1 MGLKAARQRVVETM
15 GLRPAHGAWVSGE
28 FRLALIAGLVVA
40 IAIAAF
46 AAPGNRRLSQA
57 SAAFV
62 VGFLVIQ
69 PLLEELLFR
78 GVVQGWLRE
87 AAWGARKTLG
97 LSSANWITSLLFVVA
112 HLPAQ
117 PLAWASAVFVPSL
130 VFGHFRDRHDS
141 LLPAALL
148 HIAWNAAFFL
158 TPVALVRFG

>member
-1 MGLKAARQRVVETM
+1 MELKAARQRVVEAM
-15 GLRPAHGAWVSGE
+15 GLRPARGVWGSSA
-28 FRLALIAGLVVA
+28 FQLALVAGVVVA

-57 SAAFV
+57 SAAFLF
-62 VGFLVIQ
+62 GFLVIQ

-87 AAWGARKTLG
+87 AAWGARKALG
-97 LSSANWITSLLFVVA
+97 LSSANWVTSLVFVVA
-112 HLPAQ
+112 HLSAQ
-117 PLAWASAVFVPSL
+117 PLAWAVAVFVPSL
-130 VFGHFRDRHDS
+130 LFGHFRDRYNS

-158 TPVALVRFG
+158 TPVTLVRFG

>member
-15 GLRPAHGAWVSGE
+15 GLRPAHGVWSSGA
-28 FRLALIAGLVVA
+28 FQLALIAGVVVA

-57 SAAFV
+57 SAAFL

-97 LSSANWITSLLFVVA
+97 LSTANWITSLLFVVA

-117 PLAWASAVFVPSL
+117 PLAWAVAVLVPSL

-141 LLPAALL
+141 LLPAAVL

-158 TPVALVRFG
+158 APIVLVRFG

>member
-1 MGLKAARQRVVETM
+1 M
-15 GLRPAHGAWVSGE
+15 GLRPARGAWGSGE
-28 FRLALIAGLVVA
+28 FWLALIAGTIAAVA
-40 IAIAAF
+40 VAAIAASDH
-46 AAPGNRRLSQA
+46 RKLSQA
-57 SAAFV
+57 SAAFLL
-62 VGFLVIQ
+62 GFLVVQ

-97 LSSANWITSLLFVVA
+97 LSAANWTTSALFVVA

-117 PLAWASAVFVPSL
+117 PPAWAVAVFVPSL

-148 HIAWNAAFFL
+148 HIAYNAAFFL
-158 TPVALVRFG
+158 APVAFLRFA